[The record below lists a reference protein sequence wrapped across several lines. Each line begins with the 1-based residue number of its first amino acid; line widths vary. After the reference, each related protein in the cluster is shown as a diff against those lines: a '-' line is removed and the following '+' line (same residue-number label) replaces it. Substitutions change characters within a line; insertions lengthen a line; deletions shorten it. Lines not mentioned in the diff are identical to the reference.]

1 MIVLTF
7 TLVSA
12 IVALSERG
20 RHHKMF
26 GSVVGI
32 AGIAGI
38 AGPLPSGV
46 FTDQLS

>member
-32 AGIAGI
+32 AGIAG
-38 AGPLPSGV
+38 PLPSGV